1 MREGEE
7 EREALGR
14 GYRKGKQ
21 SLRGGG
27 GGGEKGGKGG
37 GQAEGGRKRRYLFLS
52 YIFACRFRSFFP
64 SSSSD
69 CFGQKLVK
77 VERPQHL
84 CNNVQF
90 AKSLQVNKCQSVKEK
105 KQQQQ

>member
-27 GGGEKGGKGG
+27 GGGGG
-37 GQAEGGRKRRYLFLS
+37 GRRKAGGSGGICFFHTSLRVGFVP
-52 YIFACRFRSFFP
+52 SFP
-64 SSSSD
+64 LLLLTV
-69 CFGQKLVK
+69 LVK
-77 VERPQHL
+77 
-84 CNNVQF
+84 N
-90 AKSLQVNKCQSVKEK
+90 
-105 KQQQQ
+105 